1 MNLRRKRP
9 AFGMIAY
16 FVIVFGIGAYFAM
29 AAIQGDFGVFKRV
42 QINAEVAAL
51 EAELLSVSNQV
62 ADLENRTHRLS
73 DNYLDLDLLD
83 EQARS
88 ILGMIRPDEIVIR

>member
-1 MNLRRKRP
+1 MKYLPKRQ
-9 AFGMIAY
+9 AYGMIAY
-16 FVIVFGIGAYFAM
+16 FTAIIAIGSYFSL

-42 QINAEVAAL
+42 QVNADVAAL
-51 EAELLSVSNQV
+51 TDELNSVSRQVAEL
-62 ADLENRTHRLS
+62 ENLTHRLS